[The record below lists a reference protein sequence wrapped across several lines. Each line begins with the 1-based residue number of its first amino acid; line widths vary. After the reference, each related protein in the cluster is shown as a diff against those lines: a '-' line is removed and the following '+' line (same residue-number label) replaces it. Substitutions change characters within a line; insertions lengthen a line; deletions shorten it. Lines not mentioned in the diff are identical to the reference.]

1 MASNKTLGQEFKK
14 GLWTDI
20 HPFRVLLGLCPALAV
35 TNSFINGLAM
45 GLAALFV
52 MVSANVLVSVF
63 RKYIVSEVRIPAYV
77 VIISSLVT
85 ITDLFLAA
93 MFPTISKALG
103 PYIPLII
110 VNCMILGRVEAFA
123 AKNPVLPTIMDS
135 LGIGVGFTISLCL
148 MGGIREIL
156 GFGSILGFQLLGSWF
171 EPWIIMILPAG
182 AFLVLGGLIALVNY
196 INDKKEAKA

>member
-1 MASNKTLGQEFKK
+1 F
-14 GLWTDI
+14 
-20 HPFRVLLGLCPALAV
+20 V
-35 TNSFINGLAM
+35 NGLAM

-52 MVSANVLVSVF
+52 MISANVLVSVF
-63 RKYIVSEVRIPAYV
+63 RKLIVAEVRIPAYV

-93 MFPTISKALG
+93 MFPAISKALG

-123 AKNPVLPTIMDS
+123 AKNPVLPTVMDS
-135 LGIGVGFTISLCL
+135 LGIGVGFTISLCI

-156 GFGSILGFQLLGSWF
+156 GFGSIMGFQLLGSWF